1 MKSGDSCAMEPESG
15 PPFARISPESEDFDL
30 FVQVRVAEVG
40 SGGDEVFGLRV
51 YTTEKLA
58 LPMVSL

>member
-1 MKSGDSCAMEPESG
+1 MEPESG